1 MGGFGGLLV
10 LYLMAQISIVRF
22 VKTRSDVRV
31 YNADDQ
37 EYWLDREIKETD
49 LAIQGNYTKRLYRKQ
64 SGQCVWC
71 NEQFTKAN
79 VEDKQLHIHHL
90 KPVSLGGNWS
100 HSNLKLIHSECH
112 AQVHKELSLED
123 MARYADKGIN
133 YLALIKVGK

>member
-1 MGGFGGLLV
+1 MDGFGELLV

-37 EYWLDREIKETD
+37 GYWLDRGIKETD
-49 LAIQGNYTKRLYRKQ
+49 LAIQGNYTKRLYREQ

-71 NEQFTKAN
+71 NQQFTKSDVN
-79 VEDKQLHIHHL
+79 DRQLHIHHL
-90 KPVSLGGNWS
+90 KPVSMGGKWRLG
-100 HSNLKLIHSECH
+100 NLRLIHSECH

-123 MARYADKGIN
+123 MARYADRGIN
-133 YLALIKVGK
+133 YLALL